1 VDLDILDFESLDRAD
16 LDTALLP
23 RDDFELP
30 EADRWL
36 VDGREL
42 WEEAD
47 KVRRGL
53 EAERPDS
60 ELLDE
65 ERLEADRSGLRDIFD
80 ERVLWD
86 PDRLEYFE
94 ECDDRLA
101 IVAPLMLERG
111 DEDLLEWLEWDRLEE
126 LIERRLE

>member
-1 VDLDILDFESLDRAD
+1 V
-16 LDTALLP
+16 
-23 RDDFELP
+23 
-30 EADRWL
+30 

-47 KVRRGL
+47 TVRRGL

-65 ERLEADRSGLRDIFD
+65 ERLEVDRSGLRGIFD